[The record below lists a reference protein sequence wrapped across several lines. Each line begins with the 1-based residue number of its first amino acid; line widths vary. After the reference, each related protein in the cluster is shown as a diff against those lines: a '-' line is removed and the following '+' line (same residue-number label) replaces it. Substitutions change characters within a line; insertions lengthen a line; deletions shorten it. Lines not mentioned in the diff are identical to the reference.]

1 MRPLRMFGAVLLAF
15 VAVSAYGESKDP
27 ADYPL
32 RIHIYNR
39 EQMTFYHNRMLDESR
54 GEGRANLY
62 DNGEPWGVD
71 FTFHC
76 AYKLRPSLTLFETY
90 PAKWKKPNAEL
101 VVLFPEFGKTDSYF
115 TCNLKT
121 ALKDQLYIMRGP
133 GQLSTMPKA
142 EFKAW
147 IIKHDYDPEHGKH
160 MPKRLDRPATG
171 ASPSAAPS
179 AVPGTPTAPSP
190 SPMIPKQ

>member
-1 MRPLRMFGAVLLAF
+1 MRTLRLFGSLLLAF
-15 VAVSAYGESKDP
+15 AAISVYGESKNP

-39 EQMTFYHNRMLDESR
+39 EQTTFYHNRMLDESR

-71 FTFHC
+71 FTFDC
-76 AYKLRPSLTLFETY
+76 AQKLRPSLTLFETY
-90 PAKWKKPNAEL
+90 AAKWKKTNAEL

-142 EFKAW
+142 EFKVW
-147 IIKHDYDPEHGKH
+147 MTKHEYDPEHGKN
-160 MPKRLDRPATG
+160 MPKRLDRPAVGT
-171 ASPSAAPS
+171 SPSTAPS
-179 AVPGTPTAPSP
+179 VPSDTPTAPSP
-190 SPMIPKQ
+190 SPIVPKQ